1 MDGVFWLFP
10 LGVMNTIFVVFHFA
24 IIAVTIVSTAIGAHR
39 IATNAKLGCR
49 ILFAPV
55 FIIGLSLTTIMA
67 TVGWPEVI
75 GLAAQVLIALAVGA
89 LTAVFYWAARHPERF

>member
-10 LGVMNTIFVVFHFA
+10 LGVMNTTFVVFHL
-24 IIAVTIVSTAIGAHR
+24 IIIGVTIASTAIGAHR
-39 IATNAKLGCR
+39 IATNDKLGWR
-49 ILFAPV
+49 ILFAPL
-55 FIIGLSLTTIMA
+55 FIVGLSLITILA
-67 TVGWPEVI
+67 TVGQSEVI